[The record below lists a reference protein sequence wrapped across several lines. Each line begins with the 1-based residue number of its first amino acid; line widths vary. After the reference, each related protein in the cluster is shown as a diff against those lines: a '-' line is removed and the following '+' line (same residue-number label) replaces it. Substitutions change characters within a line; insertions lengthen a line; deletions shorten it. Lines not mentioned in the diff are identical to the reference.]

1 VTSAREKLKA
11 VRGVETTK
19 AVLWIVGTIL
29 LIVVCEFC
37 AFSLFDAQRQLTDS
51 FTRALIGLIA
61 FVFFLAPL
69 PILVWLDNRHGREQ
83 GATR

>member
-1 VTSAREKLKA
+1 VTRARGKLKA

-37 AFSLFDAQRQLTDS
+37 AFSLFDAQSST
-51 FTRALIGLIA
+51 F
-61 FVFFLAPL
+61 PL
-69 PILVWLDNRHGREQ
+69 SVG
-83 GATR
+83 

>member
-29 LIVVCEFC
+29 LIVVCDFC
-37 AFSLFDAQRQLTDS
+37 AFSRFDAQSST
-51 FTRALIGLIA
+51 F
-61 FVFFLAPL
+61 PL
-69 PILVWLDNRHGREQ
+69 SVG
-83 GATR
+83 